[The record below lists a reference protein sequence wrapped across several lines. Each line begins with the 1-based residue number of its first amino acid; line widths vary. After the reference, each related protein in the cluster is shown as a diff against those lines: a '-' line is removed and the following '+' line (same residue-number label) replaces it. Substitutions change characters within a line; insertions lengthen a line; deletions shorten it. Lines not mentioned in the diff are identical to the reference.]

1 MNERAKQASWFNTI
15 STTEPSSSNI
25 CCASKRFLPRKVR
38 PNPCLS
44 PFDEVLLCELRERQL
59 REAGRAK
66 LRERVA
72 VEHALAHIGHWQGQ
86 RARYRGTSKNLFDL
100 QRNAVVH
107 IFHVLAR
114 VTALS
119 NAA

>member
-1 MNERAKQASWFNTI
+1 MNKRAKQASWFNTI

-72 VEHALAHIGHWQGQ
+72 VEHALAHIGHWQGHG
-86 RARYRGTSKNLFDL
+86 ARQRGTSKNIFEL
-100 QRNAVVH
+100 QRHPVVYN
-107 IFHVLAR
+107 FHVLPR
-114 VTALS
+114 VLGLS
-119 NAA
+119 DT

>member
-38 PNPCLS
+38 PNPCLA
-44 PFDEVLLCELRERQL
+44 PFNEVLLCELRGRQL

-66 LRERVA
+66 LRERVPVA
-72 VEHALAHIGHWQGQ
+72 QPLAHIGHWQGQ
-86 RARYRGTSKNLFDL
+86 RAQYPRTRKN
-100 QRNAVVH
+100 
-107 IFHVLAR
+107 IFYPKRKPALHVFESL
-114 VTALS
+114 
-119 NAA
+119 